1 MNDQHIWWYVTRTSA
16 ILAWVL
22 MTMSVVWGIL
32 LSTRILRKVD
42 DAGKLQ
48 DLHRYLGGLSLIMVG
63 LHMVSLMLDGWLG
76 FTIGE
81 LFIPLETDYR
91 PIPVALGIVAFY
103 LLIAVYGSSLLRDR
117 LPPRF
122 WKGLHYASYGAVL
135 LVSFHA
141 GLSGTDTGSW
151 WYLSLAVGLISLT
164 AVSVIVRVLLSSRPA
179 AAPVRSAVATNSAK
193 ARTPGLA
200 ITPRP
205 AAVAPTGG
213 PATAPST
220 TLVVADTSELA
231 EGVRGIRLVP
241 LGGAELP
248 HWDPGAHLTLDLP
261 GNLSRQ
267 YSLCGD
273 PADHSRYEIAVL
285 RETESRGGSAWLH
298 DEMRAGMTVT
308 AREPDNHFPLRA
320 ASSYLFIAGGIGIT
334 PIRAMIDSLPAR
346 RDWRLLYLGRSRS
359 TMAFLPELLQE
370 YPGHVL
376 VYASDEH
383 EMRLDI
389 AEAIA
394 KIDGD
399 VYCCGPES
407 LLDAVA
413 STTEPTR
420 LHLERF
426 APIDRHSAHLS
437 AIRVDCARSGIALE
451 VPADRSILE
460 LLEERSIPVVA
471 SCRRGVCGSCELRV
485 LDGEVE
491 HLDSVMADD
500 EKNDLGIM
508 FPCVS
513 RALDGHLTLDV

>member
-1 MNDQHIWWYVTRTSA
+1 MNSRMPGSPVPTE
-16 ILAWVL
+16 
-22 MTMSVVWGIL
+22 SV
-32 LSTRILRKVD
+32 
-42 DAGKLQ
+42 
-48 DLHRYLGGLSLIMVG
+48 
-63 LHMVSLMLDGWLG
+63 
-76 FTIGE
+76 
-81 LFIPLETDYR
+81 
-91 PIPVALGIVAFY
+91 
-103 LLIAVYGSSLLRDR
+103 
-117 LPPRF
+117 
-122 WKGLHYASYGAVL
+122 
-135 LVSFHA
+135 
-141 GLSGTDTGSW
+141 
-151 WYLSLAVGLISLT
+151 
-164 AVSVIVRVLLSSRPA
+164 
-179 AAPVRSAVATNSAK
+179 
-193 ARTPGLA
+193 
-200 ITPRP
+200 
-205 AAVAPTGG
+205 AVAPAGTA
-213 PATAPST
+213 ATAAST
-220 TLVVADTSELA
+220 TLVVADIRELA
-231 EGVRGIRLVP
+231 DGVRGIRLVP
-241 LGGAELP
+241 LGGARLP

-261 GNLSRQ
+261 GGLSRQ

-273 PADHSRYEIAVL
+273 PADHSCYEIAVL

-298 DEMRAGMTVT
+298 EELRAGMTVT

-320 ASSYLFIAGGIGIT
+320 APSYLFIAGGIGIT

-383 EMRLDI
+383 SMRLDI

-394 KIDGD
+394 KNGGD

-413 STTEPTR
+413 AATPPAR

-426 APIDRHSAHLS
+426 APVDRHSAHLS
-437 AIRVDCARSGIALE
+437 AIRIDCARSGIALE

-460 LLEERSIPVVA
+460 ILEERSIPIVA

-491 HLDSVMADD
+491 HLDSVMDDD
-500 EKNDLGIM
+500 EKNELGIM

-513 RALDGHLTLDV
+513 RAVDGHLTLDV